1 MYPSGPR
8 YVTPILQDRKVIKA
22 VSRKN
27 YRTAAKSILAH
38 PQLSKFVTSE
48 LAQGFRTEL
57 KKVTANGSTS
67 VVNRTDVATV
77 RSFSWEMLRDDLT
90 QHCSLLHKFLQLCV
104 PQKKR
109 ECAGGVLSLFIAMLA
124 KMTNQRS
131 RLVQTVLSL
140 ILLAGH
146 ATKQV
151 SMIDV
156 CILHVYVVAHDDSIH
171 LAS

>member
-1 MYPSGPR
+1 
-8 YVTPILQDRKVIKA
+8 
-22 VSRKN
+22 
-27 YRTAAKSILAH
+27 
-38 PQLSKFVTSE
+38 
-48 LAQGFRTEL
+48 
-57 KKVTANGSTS
+57 
-67 VVNRTDVATV
+67 
-77 RSFSWEMLRDDLT
+77 MLRDDLT

-104 PQKKR
+104 TQKKR
-109 ECAGGVLSLFIAMLA
+109 ERAGGVLSLIIAMLA

-156 CILHVYVVAHDDSIH
+156 CILHVYVVAHVDSIH
-171 LAS
+171 RSANKHNTHECIFHPADTAQIAPSNANCPPEDFTERSRSAAVSLLAGH